1 MRDRQF
7 PGGLAAPALGG
18 PVQPGLEEQPGHLEL
33 GVPCGVVQGRRAVIP
48 VLRDPGPTLSACWH
62 HSLPQSHWNACQPE
76 RAAAAGGTHW
86 L

>member
-62 HSLPQSHWNACQPE
+62 HSLP
-76 RAAAAGGTHW
+76 
-86 L
+86 